1 MSGRPIAFAQ
11 SAVGLGALCGMDAVV
26 KHLAGDNPVT
36 SITLARY
43 VAGTLLALV
52 VWQAQGRPRLTR
64 EMMPAHLLRGGMI
77 AAMALSFYWSLTK
90 LPLAEAITLS
100 FIAPLLVPPL
110 ASLFLGERM
119 QPRYVA
125 AALLGFVGV
134 VVTVQGAPDFSG
146 DRLLAL
152 GAVLFS
158 AVVYAGSL
166 IVMRARAR
174 TDGSTIITLL
184 GAAVPMLFLAP
195 FAIGA
200 PPPNAAALGWF
211 MMLGL
216 LGNIGMQ
223 LVSRAYARVEAQ
235 ALAVMEFTALPWA
248 ALLGWLFF
256 AEPVRPQVWA
266 GAAIIAGACIWASR
280 ASGDVLAEA

>member
-26 KHLAGDNPVT
+26 KHVAGDNPVT

-166 IVMRARAR
+166 IVMRARAKA
-174 TDGSTIITLL
+174 DGSTIITLL

-200 PPPNAAALGWF
+200 PPPSAGALGWF

-280 ASGDVLAEA
+280 ADREVLAEA